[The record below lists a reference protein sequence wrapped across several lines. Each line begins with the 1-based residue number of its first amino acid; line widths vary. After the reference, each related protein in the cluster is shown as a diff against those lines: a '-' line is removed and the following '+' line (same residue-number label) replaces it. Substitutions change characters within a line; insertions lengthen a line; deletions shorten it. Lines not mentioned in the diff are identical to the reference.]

1 MSMLGN
7 SSGLVVV
14 ELVAPVVLVEL
25 LVAPM
30 VLEVGDVLLVSGNVV
45 SVAGARVESV
55 ELIVLVLLG
64 SVDVELLGDVIVVLE

>member
-1 MSMLGN
+1 MLGN

-64 SVDVELLGDVIVVLE
+64 SVDDELLGDVIVVLE

>member
-1 MSMLGN
+1 
-7 SSGLVVV
+7 
-14 ELVAPVVLVEL
+14 
-25 LVAPM
+25 M